1 MACCL
6 PAPSSLQQMMRLKRE
21 LDRVTEERDRARDSG
36 KRAEQAR
43 QQLEVELKV
52 RGGKARAC
60 STCPIGAKLH
70 VLAMV
75 LRQPTACCVIA
86 IPSQSDRLASPV
98 FAPA

>member
-1 MACCL
+1 
-6 PAPSSLQQMMRLKRE
+6 MMRLKRE

-52 RGGKARAC
+52 RGGNARVC
-60 STCPIGAKLH
+60 STCSIGTKLH
-70 VLAMV
+70 VLAVV

-86 IPSQSDRLASPV
+86 LTDLHLPRGRGIAAIV
-98 FAPA
+98 FAMVNPWCL